1 MAAEQFIGSL
11 DNGLGMPSIGKWA
24 KSKKASAKRRQERS
38 KNQMEM
44 LMGAMDAMKVQSE
57 FQAKM
62 QQAQNDGERMKLQ
75 KEMEEA
81 QQNTMLKV
89 IWTTTVVDITSTIHE
104 TCQMVFFDTSESK
117 DVHLRRAH
125 AVKNLG
131 QIFQAVPEP
140 PVPEGGKKA
149 ARELFEEA
157 ALLAAVETM
166 KRKDEA
172 AHAASFRM

>member
-1 MAAEQFIGSL
+1 
-11 DNGLGMPSIGKWA
+11 
-24 KSKKASAKRRQERS
+24 
-38 KNQMEM
+38 MEM
-44 LMGAMDAMKVQSE
+44 LMGAMDAMKVQAE
-57 FQAKM
+57 FQQKM
-62 QQAQNDGERMKLQ
+62 QQAQNDGEKMQLQ

-104 TCQMVFFDTSESK
+104 TCQMVFFDKSVDK
-117 DVHLRRAH
+117 KVHAQRAH

-140 PVPEGGKKA
+140 PVPEGGKKD
-149 ARELFEEA
+149 ARHLFEEA
-157 ALLAAVETM
+157 ALAATVETM

-172 AHAASFRM
+172 AHEAAYK